1 MKVSPLE
8 QSLTP
13 LAHPSSAHQALIERV
28 SNKALKT
35 PHSLTINIVGDKD
48 ITHKSSNIPTVKA
61 APCLSRQNKILAK
74 QPSCDYVRQKSRVTK
89 TNAAPKTAVALV
101 AAATNTTTSN
111 AAQSNQTVSDTPHTS
126 NHTNDNANAGFGIAA
141 IAQFIDDHPIN
152 TQHIMSASFFISG
165 MLLMF
170 YLLHLA

>member
-13 LAHPSSAHQALIERV
+13 LANPSSAHQALIERV
-28 SNKALKT
+28 ANKALKT

-48 ITHKSSNIPTVKA
+48 ITLKNSDIPTVKA
-61 APCLSRQNKILAK
+61 APCLSRQNKILTK
-74 QPSCDYVRQKSRVTK
+74 QPSCDYVRQQNITTK
-89 TNAAPKTAVALV
+89 TNTAPTTALIAE
-101 AAATNTTTSN
+101 ATNNVKPN
-111 AAQSNQTVSDTPHTS
+111 ATQSNQTSSNTPHTS
-126 NHTNDNANAGFGIAA
+126 NHTNDNANAGFGITTVTH
-141 IAQFIDDHPIN
+141 FIDSHPIN
-152 TQHIMSASFFISG
+152 TQHVMSACFFISG